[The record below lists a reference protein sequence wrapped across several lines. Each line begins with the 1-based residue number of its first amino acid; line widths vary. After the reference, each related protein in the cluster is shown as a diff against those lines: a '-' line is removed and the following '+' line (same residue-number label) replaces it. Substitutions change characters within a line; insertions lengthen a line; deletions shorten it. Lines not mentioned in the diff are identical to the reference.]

1 MPAPSSDRPQA
12 VLHGLVALALGGVLV
27 FGLAGYAVAR
37 WAPMVSIGE
46 QSAFTWSDINRLYTV
61 ERWIGEVLGDSAVES
76 RRDVLYNLAIY
87 GLQKEWLQR
96 EQIHTDRVRST
107 QALEERTVLKGL
119 HNRIKGYLGDDYYR
133 LYVEPV
139 TMNQVFEAWY
149 KEREPGLQM
158 ARVLHAQALESGFDK
173 ITETHRTVEVLL
185 PGTESN
191 RTLVAQLAALQARQS
206 DDAVGGV
213 ADGQGQTAVYEKMV
227 DIGSAYLIL
236 PAQTATIKEQ
246 RLAVQAVAV
255 QKQAYAEVLSAV
267 ASKVPV
273 EFSAVSVYDRED
285 LRYRENSVF

>member
-1 MPAPSSDRPQA
+1 M
-12 VLHGLVALALGGVLV
+12 
-27 FGLAGYAVAR
+27 
-37 WAPMVSIGE
+37 
-46 QSAFTWSDINRLYTV
+46 
-61 ERWIGEVLGDSAVES
+61 
-76 RRDVLYNLAIY
+76 
-87 GLQKEWLQR
+87 
-96 EQIHTDRVRST
+96 
-107 QALEERTVLKGL
+107 LKGL

-149 KEREPGLQM
+149 KEREPGLRM
-158 ARVLHAQALESGFDK
+158 ARILHAQALESGFDK
-173 ITETHRTVEVLL
+173 MTETHRTVEVLL
-185 PGTESN
+185 PGTEGN
-191 RTLVAQLAALQARQS
+191 RALVAQLAALQARQS

-255 QKQAYAEVLSAV
+255 QKQAYAAVLSEV

-273 EFSAVSVYDRED
+273 EFSAVSVYDRKD
-285 LRYRENSVF
+285 LAVPRKQRLLNMLASVRQRTASMTTDDARTRILRRLPVRQSVNHL